1 LSRFYIRIRTFC
13 FMSDAVRKLYDSRS
27 RFYDYW
33 MGKQYYGQ
41 AVQNALKKVPLPVP
55 SDSRILDLGCGTLL
69 STEALFQRFPN
80 SKRLVGLDISKSMIS
95 EGKRL
100 GRDCGHTKVVF
111 GDFNRPEELK
121 FGSGEFDLVVSTGS
135 VSEYGNL
142 SVVVPYVHRIL
153 SDGGVF
159 VNIGV
164 KRKFGN
170 FFWKRLWKYHPA
182 GRDGFVSECL
192 HAGFSDVKEIDDAFL
207 GYKRMKNTKYMV
219 VARK

>member
-1 LSRFYIRIRTFC
+1 
-13 FMSDAVRKLYDSRS
+13 MSDAVRKFYDSRS
-27 RFYDYW
+27 ESYDYW
-33 MGKQYYGQ
+33 MGKQDYGE
-41 AVQNALKKVPLPVP
+41 AVQNALRKVPLSVP

-69 STEALFQRFPN
+69 STEALFRRFPN
-80 SKRLVGLDISKSMIS
+80 SKRLVGLDISESMIS
-95 EGKRL
+95 EGTRL
-100 GRDCGHTKVVF
+100 GRDCGHTEVVF
-111 GDFNRPEELK
+111 GDFNRPKELS

-164 KRKFGN
+164 KRKLGN
-170 FFWKRLWKYHPA
+170 FIWKRLWKYHLA
-182 GRDGFVSECL
+182 GKDGFVSECL
-192 HAGFSDVKEIDDAFL
+192 DARFSGVREIGDAFS
-207 GYKRMKNTKYMV
+207 GYKRMQKTKYMV